1 MKIPIYLLATAM
13 AATIPSDAWTG
24 LKPNELAPAGAVTS
38 YSGSFGIQIVVEATN
53 ITEVLATTAAG
64 KSAASKVALVSV
76 TSSASKAK
84 RADPVAQIN
93 DGQVQNPTAKPTQ
106 QPPLTLAAV
115 SVAKPTAQAVSQ
127 ITDGQVQQ
135 PTAKPATVQA
145 ATQAPKPAAN
155 PVQQITD
162 GQVQQPTAKP
172 TQQLP
177 TLAAASKAPAPQAAA
192 PQAAQPVQQ
201 INDGQVQNP
210 TAHPVQQIN
219 DGQVQNPTAHP
230 VQQINDGQVQNHPAT
245 AVAVQQINDGQ
256 VQNHPATAAAVAHP
270 TAAAVQ
276 QINDGQVQNSHAA
289 APTVHPTAAAVSQ
302 IHDGQPQ
309 NPTAAA
315 PVVHPT
321 AAAVSQIHDGQPQ
334 NLAAAPL
341 VSHALAAAVSQIHDG
356 QPQNAHA
363 SASGLGLILGGIGAG
378 ESPEPALAEGNSTT
392 STGLTGTSN
401 ATDGASVF
409 DTTPQACKS
418 NSSLTLT
425 LKDGIL
431 RDSKGRVGSIVSNR
445 QFQFDGPPPQ
455 AGAIYANG
463 FSITKDGYI
472 ALGSS
477 DKFWQCLS
485 GDFYNLYDR
494 DIGTKC
500 YPVKFQVIKFVDC

>member
-24 LKPNELAPAGAVTS
+24 LKPKELAPAGAVTS

-53 ITEVLATTAAG
+53 ITEALATTAAG

-177 TLAAASKAPAPQAAA
+177 TQAAAPTLAAASKAPAAA

-245 AVAVQQINDGQ
+245 AAAVQQINDGQ

-334 NLAAAPL
+334 N
-341 VSHALAAAVSQIHDG
+341 
-356 QPQNAHA
+356 AHA

-392 STGLTGTSN
+392 TGLAGASN

-431 RDSKGRVGSIVSNR
+431 RDSKGRIGSIVANR